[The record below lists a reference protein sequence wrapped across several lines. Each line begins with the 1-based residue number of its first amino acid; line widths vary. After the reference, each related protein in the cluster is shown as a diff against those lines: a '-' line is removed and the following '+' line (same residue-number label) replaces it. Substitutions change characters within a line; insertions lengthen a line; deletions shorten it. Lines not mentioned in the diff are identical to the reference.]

1 MNGRLTSMHTA
12 PSRVISDPAP
22 LVPKAPSRRRRTL
35 RKLRA
40 SAAKHVVL
48 IALSAV
54 FALPLAWMVLTSFK
68 TAAQALA
75 QPVVWWPNPFLP
87 SNYSQ
92 LFAALPFFR
101 FFWNT
106 FLYAGITIVGVCI
119 SSSLTAY
126 GFARLRWPGRDAVF
140 WVMLTT
146 LILPFVCTLIPLFIL
161 YKHLNWIGS
170 YLPLEVPTFFGSSV
184 FSTFLLR
191 QFFMTIPQSLS
202 EAARIDGAN
211 EFYIYSRI
219 VLPLAKPAMAT
230 VILFQFIYCWND
242 FLGPLIYISN
252 QSSYPLSLGL
262 NLILGDYTTNWAW
275 VMAGATAATAPIV
288 ILFFLT
294 QRTFIQGIALTGTK
308 G

>member
-1 MNGRLTSMHTA
+1 MRTA
-12 PSRVISDPAP
+12 GPQITSDPQPP
-22 LVPKAPSRRRRTL
+22 LLARPPRPPRTP
-35 RKLRA
+35 RKVGA
-40 SAAKHVVL
+40 SALKHIVL
-48 IALSAV
+48 IAVGAM

-68 TAAQALA
+68 SAPQALTF
-75 QPVVWWPNPFLP
+75 PVVWWPHPFLWN
-87 SNYSQ
+87 NYPHVLSS
-92 LFAALPFFR
+92 LPFGR
-101 FFWNT
+101 FFLNT
-106 FLYAGITIVGVCI
+106 FVYCAVTIVGVCI
-119 SSSLTAY
+119 SSSLVAY
-126 GFARLRWPGRDAVF
+126 GFSRLRWRGRNGLF
-140 WVMLTT
+140 YVMLMT
-146 LILPFVCTLIPLFIL
+146 LLLPFVCTLIPLFIL
-161 YKHLNWIGS
+161 YKHVGWIGT

-202 EAARIDGAN
+202 DAARMDGAN

-242 FLGPLIYISN
+242 FIGPLIYISN
-252 QSSYPLSLGL
+252 ERSYPLSLGL
-262 NLILGDYTTNWAW
+262 DLILGDYSTNWSW
-275 VMAGATAATAPIV
+275 VMAAASAATVPIV

>member
-1 MNGRLTSMHTA
+1 MHTA
-12 PSRVISDPAP
+12 VTSDSRP
-22 LVPKAPSRRRRTL
+22 
-35 RKLRA
+35 A
-40 SAAKHVVL
+40 SAAGSAESPRKRRWTGRKMGASAGKHIVL
-48 IALSAV
+48 IVLSAM
-54 FALPLAWMVLTSFK
+54 FGLPLLWMVLTSFK
-68 TAAQALA
+68 TAAQALTL
-75 QPVVWWPNPFLP
+75 PVVWWPHPILAG
-87 SNYSQ
+87 NYPQ

-101 FFWNT
+101 FFLNT
-106 FLYAGITIVGVCI
+106 FVYAGVTIVGVCI
-119 SSSLTAY
+119 SSSLVAY
-126 GFARLRWPGRDAVF
+126 GFSRLRWPGRDAVF
-140 WVMLTT
+140 YVMLMT
-146 LILPFVCTLIPLFIL
+146 LILPFVCTLIPLFVM
-161 YKHLNWIGS
+161 YKRFGWIGT

-202 EAARIDGAN
+202 DAARIDGAS
-211 EFYIYSRI
+211 EFYIYRRI
-219 VLPLAKPAMAT
+219 ILPLAKPAMAT

-242 FLGPLIYISN
+242 YLGPLIYISN

-262 NLILGDYTTNWAW
+262 DLILGDYSTNWAW